1 MSCTTNDLAL
11 NEDYLYAFASR
22 RTSCSMPSRTTADN
36 DQFLFHVHVDEVTG
50 KVVVVLDVVV
60 VLVVVDVLLVAVVLG
75 ALVVVAPNVGNV
87 VGGTAILLGQ

>member
-1 MSCTTNDLAL
+1 MSCATNDLAL

-22 RTSCSMPSRTTADN
+22 RTSCSMPGRTTADN
-36 DQFLFHVHVDEVTG
+36 DQFLFHVHVDEATG

-60 VLVVVDVLLVAVVLG
+60 
-75 ALVVVAPNVGNV
+75 VVVAPNVGNV

>member
-36 DQFLFHVHVDEVTG
+36 DQFLLGVHVVEVTG
-50 KVVVVLDVVV
+50 TVVVVVVV
-60 VLVVVDVLLVAVVLG
+60 VVEVDVELVVVDV
-75 ALVVVAPNVGNV
+75 VVVPNVGTVV
-87 VGGTAILLGQ
+87 VGTLTALGQYLDG